1 MNRIKRTFANLKKN
15 NKKALGIFLTAGDPD
30 LETSLGILV
39 NLPKNGA
46 DFIEIGMP
54 FSDPMA
60 DGPVI
65 QESSERALKSGMN
78 LEKCLSLVKTFRE
91 INNEVPIILMGYYNP
106 IYKYGREIFVK
117 KALEYGVDG
126 LIIVDLPPEEDE
138 ELYNYSEKHNLSL
151 IRLITPTTNKKRLA
165 CILNDATGFIY
176 YVSITGITG
185 TQAANPDDVLLKLN
199 NVRQYTKLPVVI
211 GFGIRTP
218 EQALKMARISDGIV
232 VGSAVV
238 EKIKYSLDDK
248 NKATKSTLTSCLKF
262 ISEISNKLRYN

>member
-1 MNRIKRTFANLKKN
+1 MNRIKKTFANLKKN

-30 LETSLGILV
+30 LATSLDILV

-65 QESSERALKSGMN
+65 QESSERALKSGMS

-91 INNEVPIILMGYYNP
+91 KNNEVPIILMGYYNP

-165 CILNDATGFIY
+165 RILNDATGFIY

-238 EKIKYSLDDK
+238 EKIKYSLDD
-248 NKATKSTLTSCLKF
+248 NSKATKSTLSSCLKF

>member
-1 MNRIKRTFANLKKN
+1 MSRIKKTFAKLKKN

-30 LETSLGILV
+30 LEASLEILV
-39 NLPKNGA
+39 NLPKNGT

-78 LEKCLSLVKTFRE
+78 LEKCLSLVKTFRKT
-91 INNEVPIILMGYYNP
+91 NNEIPIILMGYYNP
-106 IYKYGREIFVK
+106 IYKYGREVFVK

-165 CILNDATGFIY
+165 HILNDATGFVY

-185 TQAANPDDVLLKLN
+185 TQAAVPNDVLLKIN
-199 NVRQYTKLPVVI
+199 DIRQYTKLPVVI

-218 EQALKMARISDGIV
+218 EQALKMASISDGIV

-238 EKIKYSLDDK
+238 EKIKYSLNDK
-248 NKATKSTLTSCLKF
+248 NRATKSTIPSCLKF

>member
-1 MNRIKRTFANLKKN
+1 MNRIKKTFANLKKN

-30 LETSLGILV
+30 LETSLDILV

-165 CILNDATGFIY
+165 RILNDATGFIY

-218 EQALKMARISDGIV
+218 EQALKMSKISDGIV

-248 NKATKSTLTSCLKF
+248 NKATKSTLSSCLKF

>member
-1 MNRIKRTFANLKKN
+1 MNRIKKTFANLKKN

-30 LETSLGILV
+30 LATSLDILV

-78 LEKCLSLVKTFRE
+78 LEKCLSLVKTFRK
-91 INNEVPIILMGYYNP
+91 INNEVPIILMGYFNP

-151 IRLITPTTNKKRLA
+151 IRLITPTTNKERLA
-165 CILNDATGFIY
+165 RILNNATGFIY

-185 TQAANPDDVLLKLN
+185 TQAANPDDVLLKLD

-218 EQALKMARISDGIV
+218 EQAFKMSKISDGIV

-248 NKATKSTLTSCLKF
+248 NKATKSTLSSCLKF